1 MENLSFTTQEMIAIL
16 ATGARMA
23 LADGRTDQKEVRMVQ
38 IELNRFGVPEEH
50 MEKLIDAAGEMNGVD
65 ALQIISEMEDAQKRY
80 VCAYLGTM
88 MAIDGDID
96 DEELGIW
103 RMVSTVCE
111 LPDMTVKEAIDY
123 MAN

>member
-1 MENLSFTTQEMIAIL
+1 MIAIL

-50 MEKLIDAAGEMNGVD
+50 VEKLIDAAGEMNGVE
-65 ALQIISEMEDAQKRY
+65 ARQIISEMEDAQKRY